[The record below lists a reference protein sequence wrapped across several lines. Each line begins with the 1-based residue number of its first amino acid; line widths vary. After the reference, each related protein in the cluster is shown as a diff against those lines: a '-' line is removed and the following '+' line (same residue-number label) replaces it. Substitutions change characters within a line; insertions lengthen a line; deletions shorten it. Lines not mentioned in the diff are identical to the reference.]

1 MLLADK
7 SGECHFG
14 WNDVELRLQRS
25 GPSPRGQ
32 AFNPVALRKVI
43 SAGSFDFAQDD
54 VAWKLVKLKHERVSL
69 HSRGRAHGF

>member
-1 MLLADK
+1 MLLAGK
-7 SGECHFG
+7 
-14 WNDVELRLQRS
+14 NDERHSERNEVESRLQRS

-32 AFNPVALRKVI
+32 AFNPAAPRKVI